1 MLSQVP
7 FMKSVAAMLAG
18 ALTLLPQQTFRS
30 GVNTVE
36 IYATVVDRDGRLVP
50 DLTKDDFQV
59 YDDTKPVAIDV
70 FAAGTQPITMA
81 LMVDESPSVSRVAD
95 RIESAVTEFSKHF
108 LPGDRAT
115 IGAFSH
121 IVRLDPQLSEKPGDL
136 VSLVLGG
143 RPRFPSGTALWD
155 AIDNARNALKG
166 ESGRRVVL
174 LLTDADENCSLSDP
188 GEVALRIE
196 QEGTMVYAIGVRGNT
211 GLPAQDLR
219 RLSRLSGGYNF
230 ELRRDDDLAS
240 TLARVADELHRQY
253 VIGFSPAVLD
263 GQRHRLTVT
272 SKRPGLTIRARETY
286 IAARAGGVGQ

>member
-1 MLSQVP
+1 
-7 FMKSVAAMLAG
+7 MKLTVLGLAAIVAA
-18 ALTLLPQQTFRS
+18 LPQQIFRS

-36 IYATVVDRDGRLVP
+36 IYATVVDRDGRHVP
-50 DLTKDDFQV
+50 DLTKDDFQI
-59 YDDTKPVAIDV
+59 YDDTKPVKVDV

-95 RIESAVTEFSKHF
+95 RIESAVKEFSKHF

-121 IVRLDPQLSEKPGDL
+121 IVRLDPKLSEKPGDL
-136 VSLVLGG
+136 ISMVLGG

-155 AIDNARNALKG
+155 AVDDARNALKG

-196 QEGTMVYAIGVRGNT
+196 REGTMVYAIGVRGNT
-211 GLPAQDLR
+211 GLPARDLQ
-219 RLSRLSGGYNF
+219 RLSRLSGGYYF
-230 ELRRDDDLAS
+230 ELRRDDDLTS

-253 VIGFSPAVLD
+253 VIGFSPATLD
-263 GQRHRLTVT
+263 GQRHVLAVT
-272 SKRPGLTIRARETY
+272 SKRPGLTIRARQTY
-286 IAARAGGVGQ
+286 IAAPAGGVGQ